1 MHDALRHSFA
11 TKLLKVDPRFDIVRQ
26 RKFKLDALKS
36 KQTLLADPSL
46 GIRAVRVRKLRM
58 APPRYGAGFLT
69 VEAPPVSPTPESTIW
84 AINGS
89 RREPG
94 CMKNSQ

>member
-11 TKLLKVDPRFDIVRQ
+11 TKLLKVDPRFDSDRQ
-26 RKFKLDALKS
+26 RKLKLDALKS
-36 KQTLLADPSL
+36 NQTLLADPSL
-46 GIRAVRVRKLRM
+46 GVKAVRKLRM

-69 VEAPPVSPTPESTIW
+69 VEVPPVSPTPESTIW

-89 RREPG
+89 RREPC
-94 CMKNSQ
+94 CMKNLQ